1 MRRGGLISRNI
12 PLLITLLGLSVILH
26 ICHKPQ
32 QGYLEYQA
40 EHPPASYEKWG
51 YDKPIKIDTS
61 KKGSYQD
68 PNDPDFADPTDLQ
81 AEDEGQ
87 YEDKHQDFNPTQ
99 K

>member
-12 PLLITLLGLSVILH
+12 PLILVVLGLSIAMQV
-26 ICHKPQ
+26 CHKENTD
-32 QGYLEYQA
+32 YTKYVKE
-40 EHPPASYEKWG
+40 PPPVQMPVRE
-51 YDKPIKIDTS
+51 PIPTQTP
-61 KKGSYQD
+61 KKGQYQD
-68 PNDPDFADPTDLQ
+68 PNDPAFADPTDLQ